1 MDPLKRCGI
10 HFADLSMDKVEDE
23 HTSPPRID
31 WIEVGRASHRLGE
44 RHGAEAWRYAA
55 RLADEANAIGDREQ
69 SAFWRAVSASMRPR
83 NPTDHE
89 AS

>member
-1 MDPLKRCGI
+1 MDNL
-10 HFADLSMDKVEDE
+10 EDE
-23 HTSPPRID
+23 HTSPSGID